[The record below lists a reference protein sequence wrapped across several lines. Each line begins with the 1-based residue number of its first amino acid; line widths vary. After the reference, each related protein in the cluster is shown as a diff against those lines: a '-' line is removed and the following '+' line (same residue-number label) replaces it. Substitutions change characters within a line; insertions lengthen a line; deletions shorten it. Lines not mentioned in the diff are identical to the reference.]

1 MKWIIISLICIL
13 FLLVLYSCYKLVWY
27 VIVLIRLRIVINRKN
42 VEFIT
47 PFYSTI
53 FGRKGKTNFIVHS
66 SKGDFAVS
74 VISYIT
80 NHSRLNI
87 EKKQKNYLIDVRRK
101 KFIFSEFYYKSG
113 EPDLSI
119 LHRSETSLIKSEMV
133 LEDPGPNMSSVLLFY
148 PKPKDLTY
156 AEREMN
162 YLYSGD
168 KIGNHIV
175 MFLDDIQA
183 FIKE

>member
-53 FGRKGKTNFIVHS
+53 FGRKGKTNFIIHS

-87 EKKQKNYLIDVRRK
+87 EKKQKNYLIDVVGGGQSSYYYDSVQYSK
-101 KFIFSEFYYKSG
+101 PISQTYEEWKQIMTSYYNNEF
-113 EPDLSI
+113 
-119 LHRSETSLIKSEMV
+119 V
-133 LEDPGPNMSSVLLFY
+133 LNNIMNRNTNENCII
-148 PKPKDLTY
+148 Y
-156 AEREMN
+156 AESLGYQEECYRM
-162 YLYSGD
+162 G
-168 KIGNHIV
+168 
-175 MFLDDIQA
+175 Q
-183 FIKE
+183 

>member
-1 MKWIIISLICIL
+1 MKWVILSLICIL
-13 FLLVLYSCYKLVWY
+13 SLLVLYTCYKIVWD
-27 VIVLIRLRIVINRKN
+27 VIVMIKLRIVLNRKN
-42 VEFIT
+42 VELVT
-47 PFYSTI
+47 PFHNII
-53 FGRKGKTNFIVHS
+53 FGRKGKINFIIHS
-66 SKGDFAVS
+66 NNGDFAVS

-87 EKKQKNYLIDVRRK
+87 EKINKKYFIDVRRK

-113 EPDLSI
+113 EPELSI
-119 LHRSETSLIKSEMV
+119 LHRSETSLIKSELL
-133 LEDPGPNMSSVLLFY
+133 LEEPSPDMSSVLLFY

-156 AEREMN
+156 ADREMN

-168 KIGNHIV
+168 RIGCHII

-183 FIKE
+183 LIK